1 MKLPL
6 GGDPVYQTADALGN
20 IQVIDQR
27 KHRILRFDSLFEQ
40 SKIDR
45 RRPYL
50 PVHEYNRAM
59 LLPVAFREPR
69 HATVL
74 GLGGGVLVSALHH
87 LLPECGLHAVELRR
101 EVVIVARQFFDM
113 PKADNIRITIADAR
127 VALSDMTDAS
137 TDLILTDLYNA
148 ERMSPFPNQPN
159 FLDQCDR
166 VLSARGWL
174 AINYHRPPDF
184 ASPLFQH
191 MRRLFT
197 SVQMF
202 KSKTNNYV
210 VYASRQDVEPLAEKD
225 PGLAVLEEQLPIDWQ
240 RLMNRV
246 QRIF

>member
-6 GGDPVYQTADALGN
+6 GGDPVYQTADTLGN

-59 LLPVAFREPR
+59 LLPMAFSEPR
-69 HATVL
+69 HATIL

-87 LLPECGLHAVELRR
+87 LLPACDLHAVELRR

-127 VALSDMTDAS
+127 AALGEMPDAS
-137 TDLILTDLYNA
+137 TDLILTDLYGA
-148 ERMSPFPNQPN
+148 ERMSPAPNQPK

-166 VLSARGWL
+166 VLNAQGWL

-184 ASPLFQH
+184 DGVLFQH
-191 MRRLFT
+191 MRRLFAN
-197 SVQMF
+197 VRMF

-210 VYASRQDVEPLAEKD
+210 VYASKHSVEPMAEKD
-225 PGLAVLEEQLPIDWQ
+225 PRLAKLEKQLPIDWQ